1 MNTIQV
7 TVLPNTLQEN
17 ESESNTSAIV
27 SERLFERLFGSEP
40 AELLAINVY
49 TDERRIA
56 ITCMPG
62 NCEGDVIY
70 LPDWACQHL
79 AASDAFVDPIAFG
92 SDAIPRAR
100 TLRVQI
106 LDDELDHGLVRD
118 ELEKYLYDFKFLQ
131 PHIILTVPLEEAQI
145 EVQIL
150 IESIIDEDGFECDGP
165 ALLGAELELDIAVA
179 VEAMPEEPVHMPEE
193 PIATVEPMVQEEE
206 PKLKVPTADEKEA
219 IREARLRR
227 FANM

>member
-7 TVLPNTLQEN
+7 TVLPNTVLEGDTT
-17 ESESNTSAIV
+17 NTSAIV

-40 AELLAINVY
+40 GELLGINVY

-56 ITCMPG
+56 ITCMPSS
-62 NCEGDVIY
+62 CEGEVIY
-70 LPDWACQHL
+70 LPEWACEHL
-79 AASDAFVDPIAFG
+79 AASEALLESVEM
-92 SDAIPRAR
+92 DAIPRAR

-106 LDDELDHGLVRD
+106 LDDELDHGLIRD

-131 PHIILTVPLEEAQI
+131 PHIVLTVPLEEAEIQ
-145 EVQIL
+145 VQIL

-165 ALLGAELELDIAVA
+165 ALLGDELELDIASVP
-179 VEAMPEEPVHMPEE
+179 EPEPMPEPMPEPATKSMAE
-193 PIATVEPMVQEEE
+193 P
-206 PKLKVPTADEKEA
+206 KVPTADEKEA